1 MKNIIQQYESELK
14 VHAKVE
20 IEMKDII
27 KNYEL
32 KLKERDNSI
41 KLLDKQ
47 LEVREQVY
55 ERSSNTRCNR

>member
-1 MKNIIQQYESELK
+1 LKNIIQQYESELK